1 MRVYRVLRPFYMVQN
16 SSIMKKVLNAVR
28 RSLPEVIGVLV
39 VLTLNVVIFGLSGHI
54 LFSDTIKEYFETMED
69 SLWNFLVLT
78 TTANNPDVMIPAY
91 KVNRLYFIFFIAY
104 IWLGESNC
112 GNHYVLFY
120 ESVLPK

>member
-1 MRVYRVLRPFYMVQN
+1 M
-16 SSIMKKVLNAVR
+16 
-28 RSLPEVIGVLV
+28 

-112 GNHYVLFY
+112 GNHLMYHFMSQY
-120 ESVLPK
+120 CQSNIGIHSVLPK